1 MGAETIVIYTTGVAG
16 SGKTY
21 TRCAR
26 FLCDELLP
34 ETDKKLICNY
44 PLYIPKIAEFVAAR
58 YSMTREKLLE
68 RMEII
73 PHEVL
78 ESWRLAESGPWEY
91 FKTRDIKNTH
101 IAIDEIH
108 NFCGKHQ
115 HKDHRRAWQLWL
127 GEIRHRGATVEFLT
141 QNPHKVAKELD
152 YECGLR
158 YRIENCENIRDPIL
172 GITCSDWYEL
182 RAAFFTGRY
191 VPTIHQIESVNR
203 DGKWCFSQEKTYTLD
218 PQYFQFYDSFSA
230 PVAGGNKAEGK
241 QYDFQKYSKPGLLA
255 RVAFRNG
262 GPLAWRLMV
271 GVLLCWLLFFGGINQ
286 MLSRLQSTLVSAGGS
301 RSKVTADGK
310 ASKSALVSGSQRS
323 VNASVTPPAVEQAQ
337 PGSQETENHTPAKSL
352 QFSLPLAGTNPA
364 NIVSIPIPKIPVVSS
379 AALPAP
385 MASPF
390 APSAAALKD
399 NDTILCVGAWDQG
412 AVLADFGSVLKGDMV
427 NGYRVEA
434 CTPRGP
440 VINGVLCRVGV
451 RTKIASPA
459 TVTGPGHNS
468 SSPAGG
474 GNQR

>member
-91 FKTRDIKNTH
+91 FKARDIKNTH

-127 GEIRHRGATVEFLT
+127 GEIRHRGATIEFLT

-182 RAAFFTGRY
+182 RAAFFTNRY

-241 QYDFQKYSKPGLLA
+241 QYDFQKYSKAGLLA

-262 GPLAWRLMV
+262 GPLAWRIMV

-286 MLSRLQSTLVSAGGS
+286 MLGRLQSALVSAGGN
-301 RSKVTADGK
+301 RSKVTSNA
-310 ASKSALVSGSQRS
+310 KSAKTAVASGSAK
-323 VNASVTPPAVEQAQ
+323 VPTKVPPTAKPIGPVI
-337 PGSQETENHTPAKSL
+337 QESESNTLAKAL
-352 QFSLPLAGTNPA
+352 QLSLPLAGSNPA
-364 NIVSIPIPKIPVVSS
+364 KIVSIPIPKIPVVSS

-385 MASPF
+385 MATPF
-390 APSAAALKD
+390 ASPVPVLKD
-399 NDTILCVGAWDQG
+399 NETILCVGAWDQG
-412 AVLADFGSVLKGDMV
+412 AFLADFGSVLKGDVV

-451 RTKIASPA
+451 RTKVASPA
-459 TVTGPGHNS
+459 AVPGPGHNAS
-468 SSPAGG
+468 TPAGG